1 MKLFGYDVDD
11 GDARTAPRALREA
24 TILATADELR
34 AIAGFLLR
42 CAADLEQPGPRFGH
56 AHLSDHLRPQCLDAD
71 LIVVGARAE
80 PGAAAP

>member
-42 CAADLEQPGPRFGH
+42 CAADLEQHGARFGH
-56 AHLSDHLRPQCLDAD
+56 AHLSDHLRRQSLAAD
-71 LIVVGARAE
+71 LIVGCGRAE
-80 PGAAAP
+80 HGAAAP